1 MLVRDNHIV
10 FAVAVQA
17 MSDANGAVPADSSF
31 DLKVAGKKDSSAAIT
46 EVTESISFSSGD
58 THVRGDVGGGEDDV

>member
-1 MLVRDNHIV
+1 METEAVLVRDNHIV

-17 MSDANGAVPADSSF
+17 MTGADGAAPADASF
-31 DLKVAGKKDSSAAIT
+31 DLKVAGMKDSSGVIS

-58 THVRGDVGGGEDDV
+58 THVR